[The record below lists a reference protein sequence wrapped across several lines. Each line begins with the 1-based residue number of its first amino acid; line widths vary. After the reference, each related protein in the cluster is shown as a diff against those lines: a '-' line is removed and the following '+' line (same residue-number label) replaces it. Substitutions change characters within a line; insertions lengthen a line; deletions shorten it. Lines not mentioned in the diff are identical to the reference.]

1 MTICSEGCFGLGYLL
16 VSFLFYFFKYGSV
29 LNQVPQE
36 AAPEMELGYLV
47 RSSPGLCGC
56 GGEGRKQ
63 YQTKGEAGFP
73 CRPSVSLRGTLDSD
87 DSSEYPERALP
98 CPLPCRS
105 TIGVPPPHP
114 NNWTGLWMRWL
125 FAADTVIKGLH

>member
-29 LNQVPQE
+29 LNQVRQE

-56 GGEGRKQ
+56 GREGRKQ
-63 YQTKGEAGFP
+63 YQAKGEAGFP

-87 DSSEYPERALP
+87 DSSEYPERGPPMSINYWSTSTPPQQQDRTVDEVAL
-98 CPLPCRS
+98 CS
-105 TIGVPPPHP
+105 
-114 NNWTGLWMRWL
+114 
-125 FAADTVIKGLH
+125 